1 MLLDPSVGGPLEEF
15 GFLAVFAFFIAG
27 IYIVIK
33 GVNIVTN
40 ELIKKAQTPKTI
52 PVKIKVIEDEDN
64 EQSDQLDFLSTGDQG
79 DSIDSDPT
87 ENAGVDSIEN
97 KKDIV

>member
-15 GFLAVFAFFIAG
+15 GFLAVFAFFVAG

-64 EQSDQLDFLSTGDQG
+64 EQSDQLEFLSTANPD
-79 DSIDSDPT
+79 DSVNSSPDENTSDSSTD
-87 ENAGVDSIEN
+87 N
-97 KKDIV
+97 